1 LSGDGVRLSLYTEK
15 QLKLDFLVATIE
27 QAWNRILL
35 FKQKIQQL
43 FKQLSRLWTWLNYGA
58 HDFRRDSA
66 HYMACSFSIVK
77 PGAKVITIEPSADA
91 LSMEG
96 SLTL

>member
-15 QLKLDFLVATIE
+15 QLKLDFLVAAGRRAIVATIE

-43 FKQLSRLWTWLNYGA
+43 FNN
-58 HDFRRDSA
+58 
-66 HYMACSFSIVK
+66 
-77 PGAKVITIEPSADA
+77 
-91 LSMEG
+91 
-96 SLTL
+96 